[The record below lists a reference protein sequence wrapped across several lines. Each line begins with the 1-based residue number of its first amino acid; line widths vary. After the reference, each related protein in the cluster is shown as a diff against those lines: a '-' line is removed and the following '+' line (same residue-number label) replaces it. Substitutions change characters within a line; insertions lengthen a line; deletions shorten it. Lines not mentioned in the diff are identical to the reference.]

1 MLIPFGWY
9 LCRGFLKLS
18 NGLLLKSEYTLILIF
33 PHTHKKQSN
42 QMHPYQKHL
51 LAVVVWFPL
60 PNDCCPVPWGE
71 PLLRPCP
78 GVS

>member
-1 MLIPFGWY
+1 
-9 LCRGFLKLS
+9 
-18 NGLLLKSEYTLILIF
+18 
-33 PHTHKKQSN
+33 
-42 QMHPYQKHL
+42 MHPYLLALQKHL

-78 GVS
+78 GAS